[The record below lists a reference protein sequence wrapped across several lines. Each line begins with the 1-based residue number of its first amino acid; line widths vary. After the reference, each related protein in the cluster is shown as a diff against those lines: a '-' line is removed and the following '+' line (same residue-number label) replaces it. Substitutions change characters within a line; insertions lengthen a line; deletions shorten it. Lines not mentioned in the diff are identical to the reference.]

1 MERMDSNTSTLV
13 RVGIEGLQ
21 LYGYWGLYPEEK
33 KIGRILEI
41 DLSIEYLE
49 TDFSAEKPAI
59 NYVEMAEIAEEIAR
73 SSGYILEDATQKIL
87 QALAQRWPFAR
98 KIEVRISKIHPPIGN
113 IAHRS
118 YVCRVLT
125 S

>member
-1 MERMDSNTSTLV
+1 MESNPSTLV

-41 DLSIEYLE
+41 DLAIEYVE
-49 TDFSAEKPAI
+49 TDFSAEQPAV
-59 NYVEMAEIAEEIAR
+59 NYVEMAEIAQTVTR

-87 QALAQRWPFAR
+87 QALTQRWPFAQ
-98 KIEVRISKIHPPIGN
+98 KIEVCISKIHPPIGT
-113 IAHRS
+113 IARRS
-118 YVCRVLT
+118 YVYRVLT
-125 S
+125 F